1 MSTDPQSHEDYESQ
15 LSTSWKNDSFV
26 APLDSRAGELR

>member
-1 MSTDPQSHEDYESQ
+1 MSADPRSHEDYESE
-15 LSTSWKNDSFV
+15 LSTGWRHDSFV